1 MALATGT
8 DSKLQLRIKSR
19 CNRMMMDGSRI
30 VNDPEVLLQNW
41 AEHFEK
47 IATSREDKVDKFRN

>member
-1 MALATGT
+1 MPLATSA
-8 DSKLQLRIKSR
+8 DSKIQLRIKSR

-30 VNDPEVLLQNW
+30 VYDPEVLLQNW

-47 IATSREDKVDKFRN
+47 IATSREDRVDKFRN

>member
-19 CNRMMMDGSRI
+19 CSRMMMDGSI

-47 IATSREDKVDKFRN
+47 IATSREDRVDKFRN

>member
-1 MALATGT
+1 MQQ
-8 DSKLQLRIKSR
+8 DD
-19 CNRMMMDGSRI
+19 DGWYSI